1 MACNEEESG
10 KHKCEC
16 YWADSDQETRSYGPY
31 TVKLLKS
38 RRMCNDFNLRTM
50 ELIYVNS
57 TGETSKLH
65 SFVMKKEC
73 CQHLIC
79 FLPVTRTVVQFHY
92 WAWPDHGVPALVRPL
107 LDMVRL
113 IRDCQASETL
123 PLLIHCSAGCGRT
136 GTICA
141 IDYVW
146 GLLRAGVPIDS
157 LNSIRGLRN

>member
-16 YWADSDQETRSYGPY
+16 YWADSDQDVKNYGPY
-31 TVKLLKS
+31 AVKLLKM

-50 ELIYVNS
+50 ELMYS
-57 TGETSKLH
+57 TPTGEMGKLYG
-65 SFVMKKEC
+65 SYRFN
-73 CQHLIC
+73 LILI
-79 FLPVTRTVVQFHY
+79 FEIQVTRTVVQFHY

-146 GLLRAGVPIDS
+146 GLLRAGVSFEIGFVYP
-157 LNSIRGLRN
+157 

>member
-16 YWADSDQETRSYGPY
+16 YWADSDQELKNYGPY
-31 TVKLLKS
+31 SVKLLKM

-50 ELIYVNS
+50 ELMYSTS
-57 TGETSKLH
+57 TGEMGKITVVTKGRKLAH
-65 SFVMKKEC
+65 FVIK
-73 CQHLIC
+73 L
-79 FLPVTRTVVQFHY
+79 VTRTVVQFHY

-146 GLLRAGVPIDS
+146 GLLRAGVSFKIT
-157 LNSIRGLRN
+157 LR

>member
-57 TGETSKLH
+57 NGETSKIYFH
-65 SFVMKKEC
+65 
-73 CQHLIC
+73 C
-79 FLPVTRTVVQFHY
+79 FPRKNLLKILLFASYENRCAVSLLGVARSWSSGFSSPV
-92 WAWPDHGVPALVRPL
+92 A
-107 LDMVRL
+107 
-113 IRDCQASETL
+113 
-123 PLLIHCSAGCGRT
+123 
-136 GTICA
+136 
-141 IDYVW
+141 
-146 GLLRAGVPIDS
+146 
-157 LNSIRGLRN
+157 

>member
-1 MACNEEESG
+1 MILTFEQWNSSMLIRLEKQVEF
-10 KHKCEC
+10 
-16 YWADSDQETRSYGPY
+16 
-31 TVKLLKS
+31 KL
-38 RRMCNDFNLRTM
+38 
-50 ELIYVNS
+50 
-57 TGETSKLH
+57 SKLAW
-65 SFVMKKEC
+65 
-73 CQHLIC
+73 LPTLLL
-79 FLPVTRTVVQFHY
+79 FLVTRTVVQFHY

-146 GLLRAGVPIDS
+146 GLLRAGVHIM
-157 LNSIRGLRN
+157 